1 MTNASRSL
9 GSENLCNFFSPRP
22 SIWRERNKLMDFKD
36 RRVWITGASSGIGE
50 ALAVAFH
57 RAGAKLVLSARR
69 VNELKRVQSLCGGEP
84 NTRIV
89 PLDVTNAAELPH
101 NTQMA
106 LGIFN
111 GIDILILN
119 AGITQRSLTRDTDES
134 VYRQLMEVNFFA
146 SAAMARAVLPSML
159 AQKSGHMVV
168 ISSIA
173 GKFGV
178 PLRSGY
184 SASKF
189 ALHGFFEVLRA
200 EEEKNGIHVTMV
212 CPGYIRTDI
221 SLSALRGD
229 GGKHA
234 KMDPRISQ
242 GMPAPECARRIL
254 QGVARCKNEII
265 VGVKGEQSLVYLKRF
280 FPDLLTRMV
289 GRRG

>member
-1 MTNASRSL
+1 
-9 GSENLCNFFSPRP
+9 
-22 SIWRERNKLMDFKD
+22 
-36 RRVWITGASSGIGE
+36 
-50 ALAVAFH
+50 
-57 RAGAKLVLSARR
+57 VLSARR
-69 VNELKRVQSLCGGEP
+69 EDELKRVQAACAGEP
-84 NTRIV
+84 NTRIL
-89 PLDVTNAAELPH
+89 PMDVTNAAELPQK
-101 NTQMA
+101 TQLA
-106 LGIFN
+106 LGMFG
-111 GIDILILN
+111 GIDMLVLN
-119 AGITQRSLTRDTDES
+119 AGITQRSLTRETDES
-134 VYRQLMEVNFFA
+134 VYRRLMEVNFFA
-146 SAAMARAVLPSML
+146 AEAMARAVLPSMVT
-159 AQKSGHMVV
+159 QKSGHMVV

-234 KMDPRISQ
+234 KMDPGIEQ
-242 GMPAPECARRIL
+242 GMLAAECARRIL
-254 QGVARCKNEII
+254 KAVARGKKEVI
-265 VGVKGEQSLVYLKRF
+265 VGARREQALVYLKRF
-280 FPDLLTRMV
+280 LPDLLARMV

>member
-1 MTNASRSL
+1 
-9 GSENLCNFFSPRP
+9 
-22 SIWRERNKLMDFKD
+22 MDFKD
-36 RRVWITGASSGIGE
+36 QRVWITGASSGIGE

-57 RAGAKLVLSARR
+57 QAGAKLVLSARR
-69 VNELKRVQSLCGGEP
+69 EDELKRVQAACAGEP
-84 NTRIV
+84 NTRIL
-89 PLDVTNAAELPH
+89 PMDVTNAAELPQK
-101 NTQMA
+101 TQVA
-106 LGIFN
+106 LGMFG
-111 GIDILILN
+111 GIDILVLN
-119 AGITQRSLTRDTDES
+119 AGITQRSLTRETDES
-134 VYRQLMEVNFFA
+134 VYRRLMEVNFFA
-146 SAAMARAVLPSML
+146 SEAMARAVLPSML

-221 SLSALRGD
+221 SLSALRGH

-234 KMDPRISQ
+234 KMDPGIEQ
-242 GMPAPECARRIL
+242 GMPAAECARRIL
-254 QGVARCKNEII
+254 KAVARGKKEII
-265 VGVKGEQSLVYLKRF
+265 VGAKREQALVYLKRF
-280 FPDLLTRMV
+280 LPDLLARMV

>member
-1 MTNASRSL
+1 MRFQN
-9 GSENLCNFFSPRP
+9 
-22 SIWRERNKLMDFKD
+22 

-57 RAGAKLVLSARR
+57 QAGARLILSARR
-69 VNELKRVQSLCGGEP
+69 EDELKRVQALCGGEP
-84 NTRIV
+84 DTRIL
-89 PLDVTNAAELPH
+89 PMDVTDTKELPGKM
-101 NTQMA
+101 QLA
-106 LGIFN
+106 LGMFG
-111 GIDILILN
+111 GIDVLVLN
-119 AGITQRSLTRDTDES
+119 AGITQRSLTRETDES
-134 VYRQLMEVNFFA
+134 VYRRLMEVNFFA
-146 SAAMARAVLPSML
+146 AEAMARAVLPSML

-234 KMDPRISQ
+234 KMDPGIEQ
-242 GMPAPECARRIL
+242 GMAVEECARQIL
-254 QGVARCKNEII
+254 RGVARKNKEII
-265 VGVKGEQSLVYLKRF
+265 VGAPREKVLAYLKRF
-280 FPDLLTRMV
+280 LPDLLARMV
-289 GRRG
+289 GRAG